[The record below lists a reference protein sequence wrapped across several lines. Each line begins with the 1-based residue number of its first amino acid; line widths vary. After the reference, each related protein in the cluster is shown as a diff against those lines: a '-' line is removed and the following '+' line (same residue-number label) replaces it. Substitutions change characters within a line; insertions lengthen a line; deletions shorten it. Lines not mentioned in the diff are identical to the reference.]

1 MQAHSYLNFDGQAEE
16 AFELYKSVF
25 GGDFSAKMK
34 MTGMPGAENMAL
46 EEQNRIMHIALPIS
60 KDIILMGSD
69 VVPSA
74 GHSLVLGNQTYT
86 MLAASSRVEA
96 DRLFTGLSS
105 GGVIEMPIAD
115 MFWGDYMGSFADRFG
130 IRWMVNFASATP
142 A

>member
-1 MQAHSYLNFDGQAEE
+1 
-16 AFELYKSVF
+16 
-25 GGDFSAKMK
+25 
-34 MTGMPGAENMAL
+34 
-46 EEQNRIMHIALPIS
+46 
-60 KDIILMGSD
+60 MGSD